1 MDPNRKHSDPAED
14 DEPVADESY
23 TTSTR
28 EGSDFP
34 NLDVLTEAFTDE
46 DDDKSVRK

>member
-1 MDPNRKHSDPAED
+1 MDPNRKNPDPAED
-14 DEPVADESY
+14 SEPVADESY

-34 NLDVLTEAFTDE
+34 NLDVLTEAYTDE
-46 DDDKSVRK
+46 EDESTSTK